1 MKDKELKCPNC
12 GAPINRLTMRCDYC
26 GSVFKMDVHNVI
38 YQVEHPKVV
47 PLKAVMKVDDDIVM
61 LDGYERCLVD
71 HIADSL
77 ADKIAKY
84 MEVDIQH
91 DPARCQVTVSGRVRI
106 VPPNVD
112 IW

>member
-1 MKDKELKCPNC
+1 MTAEELKCPNC
-12 GAPINRLTMRCDYC
+12 GAPINQFTMRCDYC
-26 GSVFKMDVHNVI
+26 GSAFKTDIHNVI

-61 LDGYERCLVD
+61 RDRYERFLVD
-71 HIADSL
+71 HIAYSL
-77 ADKIAKY
+77 ADKVAKY
-84 MEVDIQH
+84 MEVNIQH
-91 DPARCQVTVSGRVRI
+91 DPEHRQVTVSGRVRI